1 MENISGKGLDV
12 SVKNYL
18 RDGLIRLFYL
28 HEVERK
34 YFFELNWYKSQLPA
48 AGIRQILCVRKN

>member
-1 MENISGKGLDV
+1 MEDISVKSLEV
-12 SVKNYL
+12 AVKNYL

-34 YFFELNWYKSQLPA
+34 YF
-48 AGIRQILCVRKN
+48 